1 MAWYHIPGNEQ
12 DVVVSSRVRFARNL
26 SGIPFASRMDAAA
39 ARRVLDEVGEIL
51 TGGGFTVT
59 DFEEISRVAAY
70 ALVEQHYAS
79 PAFVKVSLPHALYV
93 NEPCHLSV
101 MLCEEDHIRLQC
113 IQPGLALS
121 AAHEGASKIE
131 EMLDLR
137 LSLAFDENLGYL
149 THCPTNLGS
158 GMRASVM
165 MFLPMLGESG
175 RMSGLLAE
183 LEGMGISVRG
193 AFGEGTAASGHLY
206 QLSNRLTMGV
216 SEEEILSG
224 LERVVTGVINAE
236 RELRASVRGKNY
248 DVLCDKVKRSL
259 GTLTHAHLLSTGEML
274 SLLSYVRL
282 GVAMGMIEGVKIPT
296 LTALLVEAMP
306 AMLSLSCEP
315 PMEGDHQRDLHRAAF
330 VREQLKSRMQA

>member
-1 MAWYHIPGNEQ
+1 MAWYHIPGSEQ

-26 SGIPFASRMDAAA
+26 SGVPFASRMDAEAA
-39 ARRVLDEVGEIL
+39 ERVIDEVGEL
-51 TGGGFTVT
+51 LSKGGFAKT
-59 DFEEISRVAAY
+59 DFGSVSRVAAY

-79 PAFVKVSLPHALYV
+79 PAFIKVSLPHALYV

-113 IQPGLALS
+113 IQPGLALR

-131 EMLDLR
+131 QMLDGHLE
-137 LSLAFDENLGYL
+137 LAFDEKLGYL

-165 MFLPMLGESG
+165 MFLPMLGASG
-175 RMSGLLAE
+175 RMDSLCAH
-183 LEGMGISVRG
+183 LESMGISVRG

-206 QLSNRLTMGV
+206 QLSNRLTLGV
-216 SEEEILSG
+216 SEEDVLTG
-224 LERVVTGVINAE
+224 LERVVTQVISSE
-236 RELRASVRGKNY
+236 RELRASVQGKTY
-248 DVLCDKVKRSL
+248 DSLCDKVKRSL
-259 GTLTHAHLLSTGEML
+259 GTLTYAHMLSTGELL

-282 GVAMGMIEGVKIPT
+282 GVAMGIIQGVKIPT

-306 AMLSLSCEP
+306 AMLSLSCDTP
-315 PMEGDHQRDLHRAAF
+315 PDSEHNRDLLRAAF
-330 VREQLKSRMQA
+330 VREKLSAEA